1 MTNLFKKRKDGKIQF
16 WYGERQ
22 GDKVRAISG
31 LWENGP
37 VESSVVTSKWKTL
50 KATNVGKSNE
60 RNPEQ
65 QAEFELNK
73 MYREQLESGY
83 SEDINVPY
91 MPDKVNPMLAEKYK
105 AGVDYEGW
113 AVQPKL
119 DGVRCIVNSLGMW
132 SREGK
137 PIISAPHIF
146 EALKPLLDKGM
157 VFDGE
162 LYNHDLKED
171 FNKIISLVRKSKPS
185 LDDLIE
191 SAEKVQYHIYDLVEE
206 DLTYDERLD
215 KLIVDFHQDNKHDC
229 LKLVQTWHIG
239 GIYKSDEE
247 IYAKFLEEG
256 YEGMMYRKPD
266 SKYEFRRS
274 KSLLKR
280 KEFIDEEYKIV
291 DIVEG
296 VGNWAGFAKVVH
308 CEEYKIVDIVEGEG
322 SWTGTAKV
330 IQCESNSKNF
340 KATIKGNQ
348 DYCTQ
353 VLKEKS
359 EYIGGQVT
367 VRYQNLTPD
376 GIPRF
381 PIAVA
386 LYKGKRDL

>member
-31 LWENGP
+31 LWEDGP

-105 AGVDYEGW
+105 AGVDYRNW
-113 AVQPKL
+113 YVQPKL

-146 EALKPLLDKGM
+146 EALKPWLDKGM

-191 SAEKVQYHIYDLVEE
+191 SAEKVQYHIYDLVEDEMFFFEREAELKEWFFDNLFNNHKSIKKVSTYQINTYTIE
-206 DLTYDERLD
+206 D
-215 KLIVDFHQDNKHDC
+215 
-229 LKLVQTWHIG
+229 
-239 GIYKSDEE
+239 E

-308 CEEYKIVDIVEGEG
+308 CE
-322 SWTGTAKV
+322 
-330 IQCESNSKNF
+330 SNSKNF

-381 PIAVA
+381 PIAVT